1 LENVVYKLPDD
12 YFEEGRIGWGN
23 LPDLSAFDS
32 VKNVSKDGTDVTDAS
47 AEEDIEETTNALSGI
62 KFLNNSWVQV
72 LTDAGEPYYWNTEND
87 MTSWQQP
94 K

>member
-1 LENVVYKLPDD
+1 M
-12 YFEEGRIGWGN
+12 
-23 LPDLSAFDS
+23 SAFDS

-62 KFLNNSWVQV
+62 KFLNNNWVQV

-87 MTSWQQP
+87 MTSWLQP
-94 K
+94 KW